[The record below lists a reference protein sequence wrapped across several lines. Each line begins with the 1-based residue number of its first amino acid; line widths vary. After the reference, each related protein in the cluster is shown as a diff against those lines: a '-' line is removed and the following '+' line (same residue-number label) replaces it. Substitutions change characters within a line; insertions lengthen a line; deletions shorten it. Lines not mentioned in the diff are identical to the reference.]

1 MDVGTKYIIAGL
13 LVRFLKAA
21 GYFEKDEVKS
31 SEILIGKYSR
41 PAKKTVNR
49 YILFWDFSYLK
60 FGGITVLKPSKLLKI
75 VNFVYMPTRLLL
87 IFLSASGHKGKIIPL
102 NIVL

>member
-31 SEILIGKYSR
+31 SEILIGKYS
-41 PAKKTVNR
+41 TN
-49 YILFWDFSYLK
+49 ISFSK
-60 FGGITVLKPSKLLKI
+60 IGISNVMGVANNVP
-75 VNFVYMPTRLLL
+75 N
-87 IFLSASGHKGKIIPL
+87 L
-102 NIVL
+102 NTTM

>member
-41 PAKKTVNR
+41 PAKK
-49 YILFWDFSYLK
+49 
-60 FGGITVLKPSKLLKI
+60 PS
-75 VNFVYMPTRLLL
+75 
-87 IFLSASGHKGKIIPL
+87 
-102 NIVL
+102 

>member
-31 SEILIGKYSR
+31 SEILIGKYS
-41 PAKKTVNR
+41 TNIFFFENR
-49 YILFWDFSYLK
+49 H
-60 FGGITVLKPSKLLKI
+60 
-75 VNFVYMPTRLLL
+75 R
-87 IFLSASGHKGKIIPL
+87 
-102 NIVL
+102 

>member
-41 PAKKTVNR
+41 PAKKPLTAIFYFGIFHTVNLEESR
-49 YILFWDFSYLK
+49 F
-60 FGGITVLKPSKLLKI
+60 
-75 VNFVYMPTRLLL
+75 
-87 IFLSASGHKGKIIPL
+87 
-102 NIVL
+102 